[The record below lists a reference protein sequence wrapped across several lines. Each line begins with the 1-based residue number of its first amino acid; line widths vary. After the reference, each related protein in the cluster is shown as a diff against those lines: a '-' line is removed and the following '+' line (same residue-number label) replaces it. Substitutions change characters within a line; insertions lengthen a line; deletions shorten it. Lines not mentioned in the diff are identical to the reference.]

1 MAFVVVATGCSNK
14 EGLTQKAL
22 DLNNLDTTVRP
33 GTDFYKYST
42 GGWQAAN
49 PIPDEYARY
58 GSFDKLRENNEKEV
72 KELIEEIGQKK
83 NKPGSIS
90 AKVGDLYRIGMDSI
104 KVNADGVGPIRAQLN
119 LINSAETKE
128 DIVKIACQL
137 RKYANSPFFGV
148 YVGPD
153 NKNSSENILQLYQEG
168 LGMEE
173 REYYLS
179 NDASSKKLREG
190 YVKLVSIQFANAGF
204 SDEAASK
211 AADDVMNIETEIA
224 KSHFEKEK
232 TRIPEL
238 NYHKFNVSQ
247 LNDSVAAFDWKTFL
261 NMTGAKGIES
271 VNVLQVEPV
280 AAAII
285 LIDKTPVE
293 KLKNYLRWCL
303 IDASAP
309 YLGDNFV
316 NANFDFYG
324 KMMSGVKLIEPRWK
338 RTVRAVNRSLP
349 EAVGQLY
356 VKKYF
361 PAKAKARMTKL
372 VNNLVASLGER
383 IDAQDWMSKGT
394 KDMAHVKLKNFII
407 KIGYPDKWRDYSK
420 LEIKADSYWANIAR
434 SKEFEYDYDLA
445 KLNKPVDKSEW
456 QMSPQTV
463 NAYYDPST
471 NEICFPAGI
480 LQPPFFNMNADDAVN
495 YGGIGVVIGHE
506 MTHGFDDQGRKYDK
520 DGNMKDWWTAGDS
533 KKFDERTKVL
543 VDYFNNIVVLNDVHA
558 NGVYTLG
565 ENIADHGGIMVSYNA
580 FMKTEQGKSGEKI
593 DGFTPQQR
601 FFLSY
606 GNIWEGNIRDEEILR
621 LTNLDPHSLTKWRV
635 DGTLP
640 HIDAWYDAFHIT
652 SKDPMYLPKNKRAA
666 IW

>member
-190 YVKLVSIQFANAGF
+190 YVKLVRIQFANAGF